1 MTDVNETLPTDS
13 DQETTPAGVLDMG
26 TPIAPTDEGN
36 DAHGGSADKST
47 TENMTGKNRL
57 EGDADTG
64 DEPAAVDGADADDV
78 DGVQQQ
84 SVTERT
90 SAKDAAQFDDEPYPK
105 IDPKEL
111 AMNVAFLVAE
121 DETQV
126 GNFVKSIDEGDGIT
140 DFRFEAAVPGYENW
154 QWSVTLFHDETRDI
168 WTVCESSLVPVEGAL
183 LAPPWIPWKDRL
195 EPSDL
200 SPTDS
205 IGTEE
210 DDPRLEDGFR
220 PDNTQART
228 EQQQVE
234 EKDELERE
242 QSDPAVAQAAEKE
255 KQEHQEAE
263 EIAEEYSLSRR
274 RVLTPLGRSQAAER
288 WYGGPH
294 GPKALSTRTADGKI
308 CQTCGFYVSLKGDLG
323 EMFGVCANKWSPDD
337 GKVVSGDHGCGEHS
351 EIAPPAP
358 TPMWIQTQPA
368 LDDNTIEIVRQG
380 HRDENAA
387 VEMME
392 DFGISGDESSQSTEV
407 SDGSETDDDENSA
420 ADKGV
425 NSSVDAV
432 EAAGVAD
439 SAQSTDG
446 RAAQASGEEAAA
458 VVSSLDAQ
466 ADGEAA
472 DAAAEVPDATD
483 ADVSDAPHVDASDAE
498 AQTAE
503 ATDGAGAEAADE
515 GAAEGAGIDEVDQ
528 SVDNAG
534 ANESADANTA
544 AGTDVSTNAD
554 APNESDGA
562 DEPAGA
568 DAPEVAYQAEAS
580 DEPDETREF
589 PQVTAESAAVEVT
602 QTAQAADSQPTI
614 ESIESESIESESI
627 ESESNE
633 SESNETESNE
643 SESNE
648 TESNETAE

>member
-1 MTDVNETLPTDS
+1 MTDVNETLPADS
-13 DQETTPAGVLDMG
+13 NQETTQAGVLDMG
-26 TPIAPTDEGN
+26 TPIAPTDEDN
-36 DAHGGSADKST
+36 DAHNESTDKSADEST
-47 TENMTGKNRL
+47 AENATGENRL
-57 EGDADTG
+57 EGDADTR
-64 DEPAAVDGADADDV
+64 DDAVMV
-78 DGVQQQ
+78 DGVDGTDGTDDTDGTDGTDGAKQQ
-84 SVTERT
+84 SVTEQA
-90 SAKDAAQFDDEPYPK
+90 SSDGAAQFDDEPYPK

-126 GNFVKSIDEGDGIT
+126 GNFVESIDEGDGIT

-368 LDDNTIEIVRQG
+368 LDDNTIEIVHQG

-392 DFGISGDESSQSTEV
+392 DFGISGDESSQPAQV
-407 SDGSETDDDENSA
+407 PGNAETDVDGNSTMGE
-420 ADKGV
+420 GV
-425 NSSVDAV
+425 NSSADAV
-432 EAAGVAD
+432 EAVDVED

-446 RAAQASGEEAAA
+446 HAEQASGEEAAA
-458 VVSSLDAQ
+458 VVSPSDAQ
-466 ADGEAA
+466 ADG
-472 DAAAEVPDATD
+472 DATDTAAEVPDATD
-483 ADVSDAPHVDASDAE
+483 ADVLDAPHVDASDEE

-503 ATDGAGAEAADE
+503 ATDGAGAEAT
-515 GAAEGAGIDEVDQ
+515 AEAVGIGEANQ
-528 SVDNAG
+528 SVDNVG
-534 ANESADANTA
+534 ANEPADANTA

-554 APNESDGA
+554 APNESVGA
-562 DEPAGA
+562 DEPAVA
-568 DAPEVAYQAEAS
+568 DAPEVAHQAEAS

-589 PQVTAESAAVEVT
+589 PQVSAESAAVEVT
-602 QTAQAADSQPTI
+602 QTAQAGDGQPTI
-614 ESIESESIESESI
+614 ES
-627 ESESNE
+627 
-633 SESNETESNE
+633 NETQ
-643 SESNE
+643 
-648 TESNETAE
+648 SNETAE

>member
-1 MTDVNETLPTDS
+1 
-13 DQETTPAGVLDMG
+13 
-26 TPIAPTDEGN
+26 
-36 DAHGGSADKST
+36 
-47 TENMTGKNRL
+47 
-57 EGDADTG
+57 
-64 DEPAAVDGADADDV
+64 
-78 DGVQQQ
+78 
-84 SVTERT
+84 
-90 SAKDAAQFDDEPYPK
+90 
-105 IDPKEL
+105 
-111 AMNVAFLVAE
+111 MNVAFLVAE

-210 DDPRLEDGFR
+210 DDHRLEDGFR

-407 SDGSETDDDENSA
+407 LDSAETDNDENSTMGE
-420 ADKGV
+420 GV

-458 VVSSLDAQ
+458 VVSPSDAQ
-466 ADGEAA
+466 ADGKAA
-472 DAAAEVPDATD
+472 DAAAEVPDAMD

-503 ATDGAGAEAADE
+503 ATDGDGAEATDE
-515 GAAEGAGIDEVDQ
+515 GADEGAGIDEVDQ
-528 SVDNAG
+528 SVDSAG

-544 AGTDVSTNAD
+544 AGADVSTNAD

-562 DEPAGA
+562 DEPADA
-568 DAPEVAYQAEAS
+568 DAPEVAHQAETS

-589 PQVTAESAAVEVT
+589 PQVSAESAAVEVT
-602 QTAQAADSQPTI
+602 QTAQTADSQPTI
-614 ESIESESIESESI
+614 ESIESES
-627 ESESNE
+627 
-633 SESNETESNE
+633 
-643 SESNE
+643 NE

>member
-26 TPIAPTDEGN
+26 IPIAPTDEGD
-36 DAHGGSADKST
+36 DAHGESADEYTDEST

-64 DEPAAVDGADADDV
+64 DEPAAVDGADADAV
-78 DGVQQQ
+78 DDAQQQ

-90 SAKDAAQFDDEPYPK
+90 SPQDAAQFDDEPYPK

-126 GNFVKSIDEGDGIT
+126 GNFVESIDEGDGIT

-407 SDGSETDDDENSA
+407 MDSAETDNDENSTMGE
-420 ADKGV
+420 GV
-425 NSSVDAV
+425 NSSADAV
-432 EAAGVAD
+432 EAADVED
-439 SAQSTDG
+439 SAQSADG
-446 RAAQASGEEAAA
+446 RAAQASGEESAA
-458 VVSSLDAQ
+458 VVSSSDAQ
-466 ADGEAA
+466 ADGKAA

-483 ADVSDAPHVDASDAE
+483 ADVSDVSDAPHVDASDAE

-503 ATDGAGAEAADE
+503 ATDGAGAGA
-515 GAAEGAGIDEVDQ
+515 AAEGADEGDGIDEVDQ

-534 ANESADANTA
+534 ANESADVNTA

-562 DEPAGA
+562 DEPAVA
-568 DAPEVAYQAEAS
+568 DAPEVTHQAEAS

-589 PQVTAESAAVEVT
+589 PQVAAESAAVEVAE
-602 QTAQAADSQPTI
+602 TAQAADSQPSI

-633 SESNETESNE
+633 
-643 SESNE
+643 
-648 TESNETAE
+648 TAE